1 MATSSNHAISD
12 HPARYR
18 VRQGV
23 EEMILR
29 GGFRSGSKLKQ
40 LSLAK
45 QFGVGQGIIR
55 EALIELQAMGLVES
69 VNNCGIY
76 VTQINRKK
84 LVDSI
89 EVRAAIEGMAVRLCC
104 DRCSRADRRKLNGIA
119 NKIYKKI
126 QAGSAEEGASLD
138 REFHHSLVQLSQNDE
153 LLRVVDSYRAFG
165 KIVQLDRD
173 AKVVLGEHLS
183 VIEAIEKGGAD
194 TAEQLLREHLWA
206 GKEVLEKKLADD
218 PDFVPHWVT

>member
-1 MATSSNHAISD
+1 MATSSNQATSD
-12 HPARYR
+12 HSARYR

-40 LSLAK
+40 LNLAK
-45 QFGVGQGIIR
+45 QFGVGQGVVR

-69 VNNCGIY
+69 VNNRGIY

-104 DRCSRADRRKLNGIA
+104 DR
-119 NKIYKKI
+119 
-126 QAGSAEEGASLD
+126 
-138 REFHHSLVQLSQNDE
+138 
-153 LLRVVDSYRAFG
+153 
-165 KIVQLDRD
+165 
-173 AKVVLGEHLS
+173 
-183 VIEAIEKGGAD
+183 
-194 TAEQLLREHLWA
+194 
-206 GKEVLEKKLADD
+206 
-218 PDFVPHWVT
+218 